1 MFKIGEV
8 AKKTG
13 VSMRSL
19 RHYDKLGLLS
29 PSGRSA
35 SGYRLYNN
43 KDIYRLQQ
51 IVSLK
56 QMNLPLQTIQSM
68 LLDDAMTL
76 QQTLQIHRDFLRQ
89 QLKQQQLI
97 CRNIDD
103 LLVRL
108 DNQET
113 LSLEA
118 IYNTMEA
125 IKMLETYFSTEQR
138 EALQKRTFNQ
148 SEAEGKRYAEAWTEI
163 FMGLEA
169 LRKERIE
176 PEDERTKLYALK
188 AKDLVQVFTAGDKG
202 IEQSLK
208 SMVHQEGP
216 GQMLRSHGL
225 PVTDELAGYYALAMK
240 AHAK

>member
-163 FMGLEA
+163 FMGLES

-176 PEDERTKLYALK
+176 PEDERTKPYALQAK
-188 AKDLVQVFTAGDKG
+188 ALVQVFTAGDKG

-240 AHAK
+240 AHAN

>member
-1 MFKIGEV
+1 VFKIGEV

-163 FMGLEA
+163 FMGLES

-176 PEDERTKLYALK
+176 PEDERTKPYALQAK
-188 AKDLVQVFTAGDKG
+188 ALVQVFTAGDKG

-240 AHAK
+240 AHAN

>member
-29 PSGRSA
+29 SSGRSA

-76 QQTLQIHRDFLRQ
+76 Q
-89 QLKQQQLI
+89 
-97 CRNIDD
+97 
-103 LLVRL
+103 
-108 DNQET
+108 
-113 LSLEA
+113 
-118 IYNTMEA
+118 
-125 IKMLETYFSTEQR
+125 
-138 EALQKRTFNQ
+138 
-148 SEAEGKRYAEAWTEI
+148 
-163 FMGLEA
+163 
-169 LRKERIE
+169 
-176 PEDERTKLYALK
+176 
-188 AKDLVQVFTAGDKG
+188 
-202 IEQSLK
+202 
-208 SMVHQEGP
+208 
-216 GQMLRSHGL
+216 
-225 PVTDELAGYYALAMK
+225 
-240 AHAK
+240 

>member
-103 LLVRL
+103 LLGRL

-148 SEAEGKRYAEAWTEI
+148 SEVEGKRYAEAWTEI
-163 FMGLEA
+163 FMGLES

-176 PEDERTKLYALK
+176 PEDERTKPYALQAK
-188 AKDLVQVFTAGDKG
+188 ALVQVFTAGDKG

-240 AHAK
+240 AHAN